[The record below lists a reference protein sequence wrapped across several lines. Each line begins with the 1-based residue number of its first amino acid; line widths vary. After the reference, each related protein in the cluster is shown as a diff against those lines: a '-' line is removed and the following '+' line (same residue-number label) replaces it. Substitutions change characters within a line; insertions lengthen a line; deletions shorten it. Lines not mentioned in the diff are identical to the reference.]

1 MDNKSN
7 NELNNSQC
15 QNCPYVRELE
25 KRVDKLEGSM
35 EGVQKDI
42 SEIRVGQAETKQQ
55 ITTIFNTLKR
65 IEESVEKI
73 SIKLENSELLLSN
86 KLEKQIES
94 TTNEIKTQII
104 NQNERINKLELK
116 PGTMY
121 DKFKFAII
129 TALCSGSIGLILGYI
144 FRK

>member
-1 MDNKSN
+1 MSN
-7 NELNNSQC
+7 EVNSAQC
-15 QNCPYVRELE
+15 QNCPYVKALE
-25 KRVDKLEGSM
+25 KRVNKLEVGM
-35 EGVQKDI
+35 DNVEKDI
-42 SEIRVGQAETKQQ
+42 SEIRIGQAETKQQ

-73 SIKLENSELLLSN
+73 SIKLENSETLLGN
-86 KLEKQIES
+86 KLEKQIID
-94 TTNEIKTQII
+94 TTNEIKTQITT
-104 NQNERINKLELK
+104 QNERINKLELK

-129 TALCSGSIGLILGYI
+129 TALCSGFIGVVIGYI